1 MKINL
6 KAKTSESGV
15 MAQEAWVKGSG
26 TKDMLIKLLEQ
37 ALSVARI
44 GEGDEDVRESVAYS
58 KDKEK

>member
-6 KAKTSESGV
+6 KAKTSGV
-15 MAQEAWVKGSG
+15 MAQAAWVKGSG

-44 GEGDEDVRESVAYS
+44 GEGDENIRESVSVAYS
-58 KDKEK
+58 KDKSK